1 MGWWQIVLII
11 LVSIILGLL
20 VGGLISYLIAQL
32 SKKPLLKKRETT
44 AAVEEQLKPNLPD
57 LLTEIESNRR
67 VAAEPWSGNLL
78 PFETQVC
85 ATSQDEVHRLPT
97 KLRADLT
104 KAYDDIR
111 LANGIVWLSTEL
123 DRRSQNL
130 DEYYVKL
137 CTNIAT
143 TLDGVTT
150 PLQKQ
155 SGN

>member
-1 MGWWQIVLII
+1 MDWWQIILII
-11 LVSIILGLL
+11 LVSIVLGLL
-20 VGGLISYLIAQL
+20 VGGLISYLIARL
-32 SKKPLLKKRETT
+32 SKKPLLKKREAT
-44 AAVEEQLKPNLPD
+44 AVVEEQLKPTLPE
-57 LLTEIESNRR
+57 LLAEIENNQR
-67 VAAEPWSGNLL
+67 VATEPWSGNLL
-78 PFETQVC
+78 SFETQVC
-85 ATSQDEVHRLPT
+85 STSQDEVHRLPT

-123 DRRSQNL
+123 GRRSQNL
-130 DEYYVKL
+130 DEYYLKL

-143 TLDGVTT
+143 TLDSVTT